1 MTSTYHHARNVA
13 NESVNVNAKKKR
25 RKKMIRELCGF
36 CGDTVEDCASIQE
49 CNYGVVG
56 YEDDTC
62 ASCNGKCRC
71 DYEYDRMREKENEE
85 DQDYGDDD

>member
-1 MTSTYHHARNVA
+1 
-13 NESVNVNAKKKR
+13 
-25 RKKMIRELCGF
+25 MIRELCGF

-62 ASCNGKCRC
+62 ASCNGKCVC